1 MTFSFKQATLGI
13 APILFG
19 VLKRHAGIGRR
30 LSLHG
35 ATADQ
40 SAYIECRRCQTT
52 RLLPS
57 LIDTKDFELIARA
70 FIAAHARCR
79 KVSA

>member
-1 MTFSFKQATLGI
+1 MTFSLQKSTLGI
-13 APILFG
+13 APVLFG
-19 VLKRHAGIGRR
+19 VLKRHAGIGPR
-30 LSLHG
+30 LVLQG
-35 ATADQ
+35 ATADHP
-40 SAYIECRRCQTT
+40 AYIECRRCQTS

-57 LIDTKDFELIARA
+57 LIDTREFEGIARA